1 MGTAKNLVH
10 DFLHLFF
17 PHGCPGC
24 GSDLMGEGQFL
35 CFSCNHQLPFTSFE
49 LYPNNPVEKIFWGR
63 IQIQNA
69 MSFLYFSKDS
79 MMQNLLHQFKYKRK
93 KEIGL
98 YFGKMMGKLMMQHDR
113 FCDIEALVPLP
124 LFASKEKIRGYNQS
138 TILCDGIAETMRIP
152 VLKDAI
158 IRTANTETQTHK
170 NRIERWQNIK
180 GKFLLKGEALLK
192 NKHILL
198 VDDVITTGATLEACA
213 AELLKAENTKVS
225 IATLAF
231 ALR

>member
-1 MGTAKNLVH
+1 MGTTKNLI
-10 DFLHLFF
+10 DDLLQLFF
-17 PHGCPGC
+17 PHTCPGC
-24 GSDLMGEGQFL
+24 GNDLIAKDQFL
-35 CFSCNHQLPFTSFE
+35 CFFCNHQLPFTSFE

-63 IQIQNA
+63 VQIQNA
-69 MSFLYFSKDS
+69 MSLLYFSKDS
-79 MMQNLLHQFKYKRK
+79 IIQNLLHQFKYKRK

-98 YFGKMMGKLMMQHDR
+98 YFGKMMGKLLMQTDR
-113 FCDIEALVPLP
+113 FCGIEALVPLP

-158 IRTANTETQTHK
+158 IRTTNTETQTHK

-180 GKFLLKGEALLK
+180 GKFLINNEALIK
-192 NKHILL
+192 NKHLLL
-198 VDDVITTGATLEACA
+198 VDDIITTGATLDACA
-213 AELLKAENTKVS
+213 AELLKAENTEVS

>member
-1 MGTAKNLVH
+1 MGATKNLVH
-10 DFLHLFF
+10 DLLHLFF
-17 PHGCPGC
+17 PHTCQGC
-24 GSDLMGEGQFL
+24 GSDLISEGQLL

-63 IQIQNA
+63 VQIQNA
-69 MSFLYFSKDS
+69 MSLFYFSKDS
-79 MMQNLLHQFKYKRK
+79 MMQNLMHQFKYKSK

-98 YFGKMMGKLMMQHDR
+98 YFGKMMGKVLMQTNR

-124 LFASKEKIRGYNQS
+124 LFASKEKIRGFNQS
-138 TILCDGIAETMRIP
+138 TILCDGLAETMRIP
-152 VLKDAI
+152 VIKDAI
-158 IRTANTETQTHK
+158 IRTTDTETQTHK
-170 NRIERWQNIK
+170 SRIERWQNIK
-180 GKFLLKGEALLK
+180 GKFLLKDEARIK
-192 NKHILL
+192 NRHVLL

-213 AELLKAENTKVS
+213 TELLKAENTKVS